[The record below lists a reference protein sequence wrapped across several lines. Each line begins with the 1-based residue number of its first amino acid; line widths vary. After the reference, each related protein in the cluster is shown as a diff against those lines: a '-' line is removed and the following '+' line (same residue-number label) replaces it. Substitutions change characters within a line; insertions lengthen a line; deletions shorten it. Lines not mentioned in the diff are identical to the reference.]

1 MSDRNLLMSTFSVFL
16 LSYVADSS
24 LWIDRGDKEEVEE
37 ESYSSFYHLTAPA
50 KMYVN
55 CIEREY

>member
-50 KMYVN
+50 KMHVN
-55 CIEREY
+55 C